1 MCSFHLPPG
10 ADTQWFFHDEVM
22 GGALEVRR
30 EGGVRG
36 AEGRL
41 WLQEY
46 GGQGVSE
53 VQGPLELQAQREC
66 LAG

>member
-1 MCSFHLPPG
+1 MCSFHLPLR

-22 GGALEVRR
+22 EGASGVRR
-30 EGGVRG
+30 EGGLRG

-46 GGQGVSE
+46 GGRGVSE
-53 VQGPLELQAQREC
+53 EQGPLELQGQREC
-66 LAG
+66 LDG